1 MSVPLSATR
10 TPRWGDKFAYLAY
23 QIRRSPLTLA
33 GLAITSI
40 VLLCM
45 IFAPWLASHDP
56 NALNLAERLAE
67 PSAEHWFG
75 TDEVGRD
82 IFSRV
87 LFGSQQSVG
96 VGLFVAFASCLI
108 GGLLG
113 CFSGVIGGR
122 FDAWSCA

>member
-1 MSVPLSATR
+1 MSVPLSATHSPQWR
-10 TPRWGDKFAYLAY
+10 EKLTYLAY
-23 QIRRSPLTLA
+23 QIRRSPLTMA
-33 GLAITSI
+33 GLLITLM
-40 VLLCM
+40 VVMCM

-56 NALNLAERLAE
+56 NALNLAERLAP

-82 IFSRV
+82 LFSRV
-87 LFGSQQSVG
+87 LYGSQQSVG
-96 VGLFVAFASCLI
+96 VGLFVAFASCFI

-122 FDAWSCA
+122 FDA

>member
-1 MSVPLSATR
+1 MSVTLTAAR
-10 TPRWGDKFAYLAY
+10 GPRRAEKLAYLAY
-23 QIRRSPLTLA
+23 QIRRSPLTMA
-33 GLAITSI
+33 GLLITSI

-56 NALNLAERLAE
+56 NALNLGERLAP
-67 PSAEHWFG
+67 PSADHWFG

-82 IFSRV
+82 LFSRV

-96 VGLFVAFASCLI
+96 VGLFVAFASCFI

-113 CFSGVIGGR
+113 CFSG
-122 FDAWSCA
+122 